1 MHDWHASRR
10 TFLRSLPS
18 VLAAALS
25 ASVAGSSC
33 PASAAAKRKQTSP
46 EPSRRRRE
54 YIERAKQA
62 ILHELKPTNAQIE
75 RGLEL
80 HHNTVVCDLYGGV
93 PTNVSWALSS
103 ESMRKWAIHRL
114 SEAKDADQKRK
125 MVPSIVRE
133 LVQWMA
139 LEAVH
144 DPVMEAEHS
153 AFWAAARIDVGLD
166 DVAWAPEG
174 GDERFSLEQ
183 ISRATYIYDHYE
195 HLQKLLHS
203 DDLPQHKREGKH
215 LVLWHIGRPDACFA
229 GPHVKDSIKNLDLFY
244 GWGVRHCQL
253 TNSTRNQVGCS
264 HYQDRDTGLTDVGR
278 AVIHRMNG
286 LGMFVDLSHSG
297 HRTTLDA
304 IHASN
309 EPVVISHTACRSV
322 AVGGKSK
329 YRNAT
334 DEAIKAVAEKGGMI
348 GICSM
353 PNLLG
358 GYGVE
363 PFLRHIDHA
372 VKLVGADHVGI
383 GSDLGGMGVANQPP
397 ELLEAS
403 KPGKFLPQGLK
414 GTEGHWKWDTE
425 PNALSWTNAPYL
437 TVALVCQGYSDEE
450 VRKIIGG
457 SFLRVVSAVL
467 DKRPRGVLI

>member
-1 MHDWHASRR
+1 MNDWRSNRR
-10 TFLRSLPS
+10 TVLCSPPG

-25 ASVAGSSC
+25 ASGAGPSFAA
-33 PASAAAKRKQTSP
+33 PAAAQRKRTSP
-46 EPSRRRRE
+46 EPRRRRRE

-80 HHNTVVCDLYGGV
+80 HDNSVACDLYGGL
-93 PTNVSWALSS
+93 PTNVSWALYS
-103 ESMRKWAIHRL
+103 ESMRQWARRRL
-114 SEAKDADQKRK
+114 AEAKDADQKRK
-125 MVPSIVRE
+125 MAPSIVRE
-133 LVQWMA
+133 LIRWMA

-144 DPVMEAEHS
+144 DPVMQSEHS
-153 AFWAAARIDVGLD
+153 AFWAAARIDVGVE

-174 GDERFSLEQ
+174 GDERFCLDQ
-183 ISRATYIYDHYE
+183 ISRANYIYDHYE

-203 DDLPQHKREGKH
+203 DDLPRRKRQGRH

-229 GPHVKDSIKNLDLFY
+229 GPHVKDAIKNLDLFY
-244 GWGVRHCQL
+244 GLGVRHCQL

-264 HYQDRDTGLTDVGR
+264 HYQDRDTGLTDMGR
-278 AVIHRMNG
+278 AVVHRMNE

-304 IHASN
+304 IHASG

-322 AVGGKSK
+322 AVGGKSP

-334 DEAIKAVAEKGGMI
+334 DEAIKAVAKKGGMI

-372 VKLVGADHVGI
+372 LKLVGADHVGI
-383 GSDLGGMGVANQPP
+383 GTDLGGMGVANRPP
-397 ELLEAS
+397 ELLAAS
-403 KPGKFLPQGLK
+403 KPGQFLPRGLK
-414 GTEGHWKWDTE
+414 GTERHWRWDTE

-437 TVALVCQGYSDEE
+437 TVALVCQGYSDEA

-457 SFLRVVSAVL
+457 NFLRVARAVL